1 MDNKH
6 ESTNNDRWRGLTGEV
21 ICSIPGIIWRLGGSG
36 ESLRGRA
43 ERYSE
48 AVYCKDEQLDMRGR
62 VACNSL
68 LRRTNEALVMNLLR

>member
-1 MDNKH
+1 
-6 ESTNNDRWRGLTGEV
+6 
-21 ICSIPGIIWRLGGSG
+21 LGGSG